1 MIRHLNFGGNTA
13 ERTDMILGGNIV
25 ATIIKLSL
33 PTMMMGTIQ
42 SLIPVMDGLFI
53 NNIIGTSAASAV
65 TYCVPIIMML
75 TALAQGLS
83 VAGMA
88 MIGQMNGRRD
98 IEGAKHVA
106 TQIVVMTVIVSL
118 VVAPLLALL
127 ALPISANVNK
137 DISHDVFL
145 YLSLYAL
152 VQPFFFMSFVYN
164 AVKNAQGKPEA
175 PFVRMVLL
183 LILKIVFNFV
193 FISFLRLGIVGSV
206 MSSLISNII
215 ICGWMFWELF
225 VMKSDDRLTLRGF
238 RFDVPV
244 IKEMFKIGVPSML
257 STVMLNLG
265 FFLIN
270 NETAKYGS
278 VTLNG
283 QGIANNITS
292 ICFNLP
298 ASFGTSVT
306 TMVSMNIGANRPENA
321 KKTCFVGCVVSAIT
335 AAVTIAVVVPLSPYL
350 TVLFTRRAD
359 VLFVANKALHIYT
372 YSVVGFGICMVELGA
387 FIGLGRTMVPLIV
400 NVLRVWAL
408 RYVFILATES
418 LLGVYSVF
426 WGNLFSNYAAALIA
440 TILLLRTKWVS
451 SITTCNGPPDMEA
464 VGGDGESSC

>member
-1 MIRHLNFGGNTA
+1 
-13 ERTDMILGGNIV
+13 MILSGNIV

-42 SLIPVMDGLFI
+42 SLIPVMDGLFV
-53 NNIIGTSAASAV
+53 NNIIGTNAASAV

-106 TQIVVMTVIVSL
+106 TQIVVATVIVSC

-127 ALPISANVNK
+127 AVPISANVNK
-137 DISHDVFL
+137 DISHDVFV
-145 YLSLYAL
+145 YLSLYSF
-152 VQPFFFMSFVYN
+152 VQPFFFLSFVYN
-164 AVKNAQGKPEA
+164 AIKNAQGKPEA
-175 PFVRMVLL
+175 PFVRMTLM
-183 LILKIVFNFV
+183 LILKIVFNFA
-193 FISFLRLGIVGSV
+193 FIGMMGLGIVGAV
-206 MSSLISNII
+206 MASLASNII
-215 ICGWMFWELF
+215 ICVWMYYELF
-225 VMKSDDRLTLRGF
+225 VMPSDDRLTLRGF
-238 RFDVPV
+238 RFDLPV
-244 IKEMFKIGVPSML
+244 IKEMFRIGVPSML

-321 KKTCFVGCVVSAIT
+321 KKTCLVGCIVSAIT
-335 AAVTIAVVVPLSPYL
+335 AAVTIAVIVPLSPYL

-359 VLFVANKALHIYT
+359 VLYVANKALHIYT

-400 NVLRVWAL
+400 NILRVWAL

-418 LLGVYSVF
+418 FLGVYSVF
-426 WGNLFSNYAAALIA
+426 WGNLFSNYAAALIT
-440 TILLLRTKWVS
+440 TIFLLRTKWVS
-451 SITTCNGPPDMEA
+451 SISPFESQPNEKAAKNEKTA
-464 VGGDGESSC
+464 VS

>member
-1 MIRHLNFGGNTA
+1 
-13 ERTDMILGGNIV
+13 MILSGNIV

-42 SLIPVMDGLFI
+42 SLIPVMDGLFV
-53 NNIIGTSAASAV
+53 NNIIGTNAASAV

-106 TQIVVMTVIVSL
+106 TQIVVATVIVSC

-127 ALPISANVNK
+127 AAPISANVNR
-137 DISHDVFL
+137 DISHDVFV
-145 YLSLYAL
+145 YLSLYSF
-152 VQPFFFMSFVYN
+152 VQPFFFLSFVYN
-164 AVKNAQGKPEA
+164 AIKNAQGKPEA
-175 PFVRMVLL
+175 PFVRMVLM

-193 FISFLRLGIVGSV
+193 FIGMMGLGIVGAV
-206 MSSLISNII
+206 MASLASNVI
-215 ICGWMFWELF
+215 ICVWMYYELF
-225 VMKSDDRLTLRGF
+225 VMPSDDRLTLRGF
-238 RFDVPV
+238 RFDLPV
-244 IKEMFKIGVPSML
+244 IKEMFSIGVPSML

-321 KKTCFVGCVVSAIT
+321 KKTCLVGCIVSAIT
-335 AAVTIAVVVPLSPYL
+335 AAVTIAVIVPLSPYL

-359 VLFVANKALHIYT
+359 VLYVANKALHIYT

-400 NVLRVWAL
+400 NILRVWAL

-418 LLGVYSVF
+418 FLGVYSVF
-426 WGNLFSNYAAALIA
+426 WGNLFSNYAAAIIT
-440 TILLLRTKWVS
+440 TILLLQTKWVS
-451 SITTCNGPPDMEA
+451 SISPFENRPNEKA
-464 VGGDGESSC
+464 VKNEKTAVS